1 MATNVNKGRRRE
13 DSRSTERR
21 NDRRRNEPEHHQS
34 KTTCRNG
41 SWADQKLQF
50 ITRYLFCIIGVI
62 YFNYGF
68 DYQSPWMTLAQMNGF
83 FAAYMIWNSVLFAH
97 AATYLKSHLRLRVGL
112 WGDVVGISIVVL
124 NDPYIV
130 PLTSMVY
137 IVIVLGNGM
146 RYGMRCFTEAVI
158 ASFFL
163 AMLTLSL
170 RYHDTLSEV
179 MPAVIFMN
187 LFGALILLYSY
198 VLMARVEESR
208 QELRDNSRIDPLTI
222 LLNRSA
228 LKEEA
233 DYLFDVARQRGHG
246 LMVVFA
252 DLDRFKTVNDTYG
265 HAEGDRVLC
274 SIAGIIRNCIR
285 DSDVAARY
293 GGDEF
298 VVLLQNVDEETA
310 IRICNRIQMKLNKWV
325 RDKDYNIGLSMG
337 LGEAMRHGHNLD
349 DVLDRVDQALYQCKG
364 QSGLSIVTL
373 T

>member
-1 MATNVNKGRRRE
+1 MTENTNRGRRKE
-13 DSRSTERR
+13 DRRSAERR
-21 NDRRRNEPEHHQS
+21 SDARLNDPAHHQQGNA
-34 KTTCRNG
+34 CRNG
-41 SWADQKLQF
+41 SWADQRLQF
-50 ITRYLFCIIGVI
+50 ITRYLFCAIGIV
-62 YFNYGF
+62 YFNLGF
-68 DYQSPWMTLAQMNGF
+68 DYQSPWMSLSQMNGF
-83 FAAYMIWNSVLFAH
+83 FAAYMGWNTILFLN
-97 AATYLKSHLRLRVGL
+97 AAQYLRSSQRLRVAL
-112 WGDVVGISIVVL
+112 WGDVIGISIVVL

-179 MPAVIFMN
+179 MPAVVFMN

-198 VLMARVEESR
+198 VLMSRVEQSR
-208 QELRDNSRIDPLTI
+208 KELHDNSRIDPLTI
-222 LLNRSA
+222 LLNRGA
-228 LKEEA
+228 LQEEA
-233 DYLFDVARQRGHG
+233 EYLFEAARHRGQG

-252 DLDRFKTVNDTYG
+252 DLDRFKTVNDTFG

-274 SIAGIIRNCIR
+274 SIARIIRGCIR
-285 DSDVAARY
+285 DSDIAARY

-298 VVLLQNVDEETA
+298 VVLLQNVDKETA
-310 IRICNRIQMKLNKWV
+310 IKICDRIQAKLNKWM
-325 RDKDYNIGLSMG
+325 RDKDYDIGLSMG
-337 LGEAMRHGHNLD
+337 LGEAMKHGQNLD

-364 QSGLSIVTL
+364 QRNLSIVTL